1 MPFQKGHKGYKK
13 PGKYNTDK
21 PRNKFN
27 KSGRLTLDTHFT
39 SISRFEKMKR
49 GESYLDPE
57 IVDYYLNNNL
67 DITEL
72 LDD

>member
-1 MPFQKGHKGYKK
+1 MPFQKGHKGYKRPK
-13 PGKYNTDK
+13 KYNKDTN
-21 PRNKFN
+21 RNEFN

-39 SISRFEKMKR
+39 SVSRFEKRKR
-49 GESYLDPE
+49 DERYLDPE
-57 IVDYYLNNNL
+57 QVDYYLNNGL